1 MNFYAQRFADTMDEK
16 EVKYTEIDD
25 HTLKIS
31 FNGDSIKTV
40 TIYAIFEEDG
50 ENLVQLRSW
59 EIESFASNE
68 AAGLAVCNEMNCHYR
83 WVKFYLDKDKD
94 VVATIDATL
103 DDDSC
108 GEECFSLMC
117 RFVDIVDGAYPQIE
131 KARWA

>member
-1 MNFYAQRFADTMDEK
+1 MQFYAQCFADKMDAED
-16 EVKYTEIDD
+16 VKYTEIND
-25 HTLKIS
+25 HTIKIS
-31 FNGDSIKTV
+31 FNGNNIKAV
-40 TIYAIFEEDG
+40 SIYAIFEEDG
-50 ENLVQLRSW
+50 QPLVQLRSW

-68 AAGLAVCNEMNCHYR
+68 AAGLAVCNELNCHYR

-108 GEECFSLMC
+108 GEECLELLF
-117 RFVDIVDGAYPQIE
+117 RFVDIVDNAYPQIE